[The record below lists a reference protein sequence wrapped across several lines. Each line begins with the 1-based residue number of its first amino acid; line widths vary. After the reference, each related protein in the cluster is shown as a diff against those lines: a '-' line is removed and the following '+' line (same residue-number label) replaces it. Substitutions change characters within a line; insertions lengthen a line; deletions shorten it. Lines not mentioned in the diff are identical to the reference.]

1 MQWDF
6 PGGAVVKNLPANAGD
21 AKDAG
26 LIPGSRRSPG
36 VGNGTLSSV
45 FAWKILWTKEP
56 EGLQPMGS

>member
-1 MQWDF
+1 M
-6 PGGAVVKNLPANAGD
+6 VKNLPANTGG

-36 VGNGTLSSV
+36 VGNGTHSSM

-56 EGLQPMGS
+56 EGLQSMGSQRVRRD